1 MYTKKKW
8 GDTMLIGQAK
18 QLNRM
23 RWQSRIDAVS

>member
-1 MYTKKKW
+1 
-8 GDTMLIGQAK
+8 MLIGQAK